1 MYTIISNSSFSIF
14 QCRLQHNFDIFYM
27 FEFIILVSILKNLY
41 IVENKTFFVSVFKKT
56 VCLSIKKKV
65 TMNILIETI
74 KIRSLFSK
82 Y

>member
-1 MYTIISNSSFSIF
+1 
-14 QCRLQHNFDIFYM
+14 
-27 FEFIILVSILKNLY
+27 
-41 IVENKTFFVSVFKKT
+41 VSVFKKT